1 MVLCKWEELPEFMRT
16 EEIRHYY
23 LLLSRRQPELVLKR
37 IFDFTVSSVMLAL
50 FAPLFLC
57 LAVMV
62 KCDSKG
68 PVFYTQE
75 RITQYGRR
83 FCIYKFRTMVQSAD
97 KKGGLITVRGDRR
110 ITRIGRTLRRYRLD
124 EIPQLMNIWKGE
136 MTFVGTRPEAPEYVK
151 HYKKEMFAT
160 LLLPA
165 GVTSEASIC
174 YRDESRLLGAGGETD
189 RMYIEQILPE
199 KMKYNLRAIE
209 NFSFWKDTGIM
220 LKTVAAVLAK

>member
-83 FCIYKFRTMVQSAD
+83 FCIYMFRTMVQ
-97 KKGGLITVRGDRR
+97 
-110 ITRIGRTLRRYRLD
+110 
-124 EIPQLMNIWKGE
+124 
-136 MTFVGTRPEAPEYVK
+136 
-151 HYKKEMFAT
+151 
-160 LLLPA
+160 
-165 GVTSEASIC
+165 
-174 YRDESRLLGAGGETD
+174 
-189 RMYIEQILPE
+189 
-199 KMKYNLRAIE
+199 
-209 NFSFWKDTGIM
+209 
-220 LKTVAAVLAK
+220 